1 MIRSDSIVI
10 PQDIKTHTQTQ
21 RQQDKKQGTM
31 DLQNNQKMNKM
42 AIVSSYLSI
51 MTLNLNGLNSPLK
64 RHTKTK
70 WIKKK
75 NPQICCLQETHIGLK
90 DTQTLRVTRKKKKR
104 YIKQSIINKTKHE

>member
-75 NPQICCLQETHIGLK
+75 IHRYAAYRRLTLVLKTH
-90 DTQTLRVTRKKKKR
+90 
-104 YIKQSIINKTKHE
+104 KH